1 MNITCI
7 VWAPGEG
14 PLILQENLGGP
25 LFGST
30 GFSAFSIEIHYNN
43 PGTYAAFFWQMRYR
57 ILMTNSHIMIVFVDL
72 DTGVY
77 DSSGVRFYYTDQLR
91 EFEIGIMQVGGK
103 CLDSV
108 A

>member
-1 MNITCI
+1 MIQYCSSHKFSWSVLILNITCI

-43 PGTYAAFFWQMRYR
+43 PGTYAANA
-57 ILMTNSHIMIVFVDL
+57 LANLLLAL
-72 DTGVY
+72 D
-77 DSSGVRFYYTDQLR
+77 D
-91 EFEIGIMQVGGK
+91 
-103 CLDSV
+103 
-108 A
+108 

>member
-1 MNITCI
+1 MQPIH
-7 VWAPGEG
+7 
-14 PLILQENLGGP
+14 LQMCYYL
-25 LFGST
+25 
-30 GFSAFSIEIHYNN
+30 
-43 PGTYAAFFWQMRYR
+43 W
-57 ILMTNSHIMIVFVDL
+57 MTNSYIMIAFVDL

-108 A
+108 V